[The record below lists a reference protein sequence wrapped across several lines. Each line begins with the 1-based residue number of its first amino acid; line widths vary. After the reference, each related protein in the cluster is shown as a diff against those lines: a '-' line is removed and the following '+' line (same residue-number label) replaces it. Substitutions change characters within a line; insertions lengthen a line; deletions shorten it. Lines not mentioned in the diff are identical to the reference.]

1 MLGIQII
8 MPSEGDMA
16 VLDQQGGSIL
26 LQPVFYGGDCAG
38 PHIRIV
44 DVDEKTNKVKNVTG
58 KFRLRIKSDGKIEI
72 KKGGTAEE
80 DQAKE

>member
-1 MLGIQII
+1 MLAIQLI
-8 MPSEGDMA
+8 MPSEGDMS
-16 VLDQQGGSIL
+16 VLSQEGGSIL

-38 PHIRIV
+38 PHIRVV
-44 DVDEKTNKVKNVTG
+44 DVDEKSNKVKAVNG

-80 DQAKE
+80 GQAAE